1 MTEHELDLRHA
12 PFLGVLERL
21 GSGNATPGGGS
32 AAALAGAMG
41 ASLVQMLA
49 GLTKAHEGF
58 ADREKLLE
66 AIVDQAQETRDH
78 LLGYAAKDAEIYEG
92 VLVAQ
97 RLPHETEEEQAAR
110 TEAIQ
115 AALKEATEV
124 PLRIMEECLQVIG
137 LAKNV
142 LESGLHAAASDGAVG
157 AVLAR
162 AGLQSASLTVKANL
176 ARLDD
181 QDYAQISRTKL
192 DEMLYMGTKV
202 CTALD
207 SYVNDL
213 WKK

>member
-1 MTEHELDLRHA
+1 MTEHDLSHT
-12 PFLGVLERL
+12 PFRGVLERL
-21 GSGNATPGGGS
+21 AGRDATPGGGAAS
-32 AAALAGAMG
+32 AWAGALG

-49 GLTKAHEGF
+49 GLTRTHEGF
-58 ADREKLLE
+58 AEREGLLE
-66 AIVDQAQETRDH
+66 AIAEQARESREH
-78 LLGYAAKDAEIYEG
+78 LLAYAVKDAEAYG
-92 VLVAQ
+92 AVLAAQ
-97 RLPHETEEEQAAR
+97 RLAAEGEEERKTRTAAV
-110 TEAIQ
+110 Q
-115 AALKEATEV
+115 AALAQATEV

-176 ARLDD
+176 ALLDD
-181 QDYAQISRTKL
+181 QDYAQMTRTKL

>member
-1 MTEHELDLRHA
+1 VTEHDLTNA
-12 PFLGVLERL
+12 PFRGVLDQL
-21 GSGNATPGGGS
+21 GSTDATPGGGS

-49 GLTKAHEGF
+49 GLTKAHDGF
-58 ADREKLLE
+58 VDREKLLE
-66 AIVDQAQETRDH
+66 AIADQAPETRNH
-78 LLGYAAKDAEIYEG
+78 QLAYAAKDVAAYTV
-92 VLVAQ
+92 VLTAQ
-97 RLPHETEEEQAAR
+97 RLPRETEEEQVAR
-110 TEAIQ
+110 QDAIQ
-115 AALKEATEV
+115 AALKAATEL

-142 LESGLHAAASDGAVG
+142 LESGFHAAASDGAVG

-162 AGLQSASLTVKANL
+162 AGLHSASLTVKANL
-176 ARLDD
+176 ALLDD
-181 QDYAQISRTKL
+181 EDYAQMSRTKL

>member
-1 MTEHELDLRHA
+1 VTDHDLSST
-12 PFLGVLERL
+12 PFRGVLERL
-21 GSGNATPGGGS
+21 GSRDATPGGGS
-32 AAALAGAMG
+32 AAAYAGAMG
-41 ASLVQMLA
+41 ASLVEMLA
-49 GLTKAHEGF
+49 GLTQDHDEF
-58 ADREKLLE
+58 ADRASLLE
-66 AIVDQAQETRDH
+66 AIGDQAKETREH
-78 LLGYAAKDAEIYEG
+78 LLGYAAKDAAAYEA
-92 VLVAQ
+92 VLAAM
-97 RLPHETEEEQAAR
+97 RLPHDSEEEQAAR
-110 TEAIQ
+110 GEAIQ
-115 AALKEATEV
+115 AALKEATEI

>member
-1 MTEHELDLRHA
+1 MTDHDLSSTSFR
-12 PFLGVLERL
+12 GVLERL
-21 GSGNATPGGGS
+21 GSQDATPGGGS
-32 AAALAGAMG
+32 AAAYAGAMG
-41 ASLVQMLA
+41 ASLVEMLA
-49 GLTKAHEGF
+49 NLTETHEEF
-58 ADREKLLE
+58 ADRASLLE
-66 AIVDQAQETRDH
+66 AIAEQAKETREH
-78 LLGYAAKDAEIYEG
+78 LLGYAAKDAAAYEA
-92 VLVAQ
+92 VLEAQ
-97 RLPHETEEEQAAR
+97 RRPHETEADEAAR
-110 TEAIQ
+110 TEAVQ
-115 AALKEATEV
+115 TALKEATEV

-176 ARLDD
+176 ARIDD
-181 QDYAQISRTKL
+181 QDYAQMSRTKL

>member
-1 MTEHELDLRHA
+1 VTQHDLKHA
-12 PFLGVLERL
+12 PFQGVLERL
-21 GSGNATPGGGS
+21 GSTDATPGGGS

-41 ASLVQMLA
+41 ASLVRMLA
-49 GLTKAHEGF
+49 GLTKAHEDF
-58 ADREKLLE
+58 ADRAKLLE
-66 AIVDQAQETRDH
+66 AVADQAEETRDH
-78 LLGYAAKDAEIYEG
+78 LLAYAEKDGEVFEA
-92 VLVAQ
+92 VLTAQ
-97 RLPHETEEEQAAR
+97 RLAQGTEEERAAR
-110 TEAIQ
+110 RAAIQ
-115 AALKEATEV
+115 EALKAATEV
-124 PLRIMEECLQVIG
+124 PLRVMEECLQVIG

-142 LESGLHAAASDGAVG
+142 LESGLHPAASDGAVG

-176 ARLDD
+176 ALLDD
-181 QDYAQISRTKL
+181 HDYAQISRTKL

>member
-1 MTEHELDLRHA
+1 MTQHDLKNA
-12 PFLGVLERL
+12 PFQGVLERL
-21 GSGNATPGGGS
+21 GSTDATPGGGS

-41 ASLVQMLA
+41 ASLVRMLA
-49 GLTKAHEGF
+49 GLTKAHADF
-58 ADREKLLE
+58 ADRAQLLE
-66 AIVDQAQETRDH
+66 AIADQAEETRDH
-78 LLGYAAKDAEIYEG
+78 LLAYAAKDGEAYEA
-92 VLVAQ
+92 VLAAQ
-97 RLPHETEEEQAAR
+97 RLAQGTEEERAAR
-110 TEAIQ
+110 RAAIQ
-115 AALKEATEV
+115 EALKGATEV
-124 PLRIMEECLQVIG
+124 PLRVMEECLQVIG

-176 ARLDD
+176 ALLDD
-181 QDYAQISRTKL
+181 HDYAQISRTKL